1 MSQEFEIEAG
11 NAPVI
16 IGATGLD
23 DIAQC
28 IRNITR
34 ATMFSVPMDRAFAT
48 DGAYVD
54 SPIPH
59 ATAVRIADL
68 TEAIETYEPR
78 VRVSS
83 IRFAQRASDA
93 LDGRVYPVIRFR
105 LREGVGL

>member
-1 MSQEFEIEAG
+1 MSQEFEVAAV

-16 IGATGLD
+16 IGASGLD

-28 IRNITR
+28 IRNIVRT
-34 ATMFSVPMDRAFAT
+34 TMFSTPMDRAFAA

-59 ATAVRIADL
+59 ATAARIAGL
-68 TEAIETYEPR
+68 TEAIEEYEPR

-83 IRFAQRASDA
+83 IRFAQKAEDA
-93 LDGRVYPVIRFR
+93 IDGRVFPVIRFR
-105 LREGVGL
+105 LREGVRL